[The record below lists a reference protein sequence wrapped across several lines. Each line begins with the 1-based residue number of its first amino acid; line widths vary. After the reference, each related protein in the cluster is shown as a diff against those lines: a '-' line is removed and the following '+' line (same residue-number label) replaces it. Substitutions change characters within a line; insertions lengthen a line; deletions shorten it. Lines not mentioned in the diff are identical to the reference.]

1 MPIIKNR
8 YDPKKIEKLKDLLT
22 NFSERN
28 QPRPYEIFVD
38 TFKVVP
44 KTEDAAQFDLYE
56 NYLDSDTNEITIKIY
71 NTSNSPRNDQYIFT
85 MEGTPGSLNG
95 IEAME
100 KMMTEKL
107 AAKDKE
113 YEARRNLELLE
124 ELKQKINEDEKYI
137 TELEEKLNIAHNDRY
152 KLGGFNMV
160 EFGSALLGNFLQK
173 NHAVL
178 DGLGLG
184 KVFQKGT
191 KELPAAEEP
200 QGEASFSSKGSA
212 PQPDEEELRYIA
224 FVRQLTGTFDTAQ
237 MAGVIAIL
245 NNLMKC
251 PEKIETVM
259 ALLN

>member
-1 MPIIKNR
+1 MPITRNS
-8 YDPKKIEKLKDLLT
+8 YEPKKIEKLKDLLA
-22 NFSERN
+22 NLAEKG
-28 QPRPYEIFVD
+28 QPRPFEILVD
-38 TFKVVP
+38 NFKVVP
-44 KTEDAAQFDLYE
+44 KTEDTEQFDLYE
-56 NYLDSDTNEITIKIY
+56 NYLYSDTKEIEFRIY
-71 NTSNSPRNDQYIFT
+71 HTNHSPRNDKHIFI
-85 MEGTPGSLNG
+85 MGDMPGSLNG

-124 ELKQKINEDEKYI
+124 ELRQKINEDERYI

-160 EFGSALLGNFLQK
+160 EFGSVLLGNFLQK

-184 KVFQKGT
+184 KVFQKET
-191 KELPAAEEP
+191 KELPAGGEP
-200 QGEASFSSKGSA
+200 QGGASFSSKGNA
-212 PQPDEEELRYIA
+212 PQPDEQELQYIA

-245 NNLMKC
+245 NSLMKC
-251 PEKIETVM
+251 PEKIETVT